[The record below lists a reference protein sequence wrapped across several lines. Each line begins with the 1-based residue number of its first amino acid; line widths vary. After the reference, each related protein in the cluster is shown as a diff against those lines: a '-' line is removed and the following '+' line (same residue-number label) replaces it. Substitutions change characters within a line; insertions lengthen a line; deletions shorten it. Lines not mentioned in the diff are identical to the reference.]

1 MENKIMGQVIH
12 FPKARILTP
21 VFNDRSL
28 DNIDDL
34 IDGLSQSV
42 SRDESLIDM
51 VRRVMASAP
60 ANGGDQ

>member
-1 MENKIMGQVIH
+1 MTAKIIP

-34 IDGLSQSV
+34 IDSLSQSV